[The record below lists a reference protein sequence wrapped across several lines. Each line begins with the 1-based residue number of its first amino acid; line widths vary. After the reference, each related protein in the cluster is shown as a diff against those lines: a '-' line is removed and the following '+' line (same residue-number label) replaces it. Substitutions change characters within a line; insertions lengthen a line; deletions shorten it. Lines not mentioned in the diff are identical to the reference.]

1 MSDIFYK
8 FNNFEWDGIKKIDYK
23 PADGEGPVTFN
34 ETTRQNLVENGKD
47 TAFHLR
53 YFECAK
59 GGFSTLE
66 KHKHVHVVV
75 IARGSGKVIVND
87 QIFNA
92 KPMDLFV
99 IPSYAPHQL
108 INIGDEPFGF
118 FCTVDAV
125 RDKFVLLGK
134 EEIAQLKG
142 NPEIAKYIQVPDRYF
157 D

>member
-8 FNNFEWDGIKKIDYK
+8 FNNFEWNGIKKIDYK

-34 ETTRQNLVENGKD
+34 ETTRQNLVGNGKD
-47 TAFHLR
+47 TAFHVR
-53 YFECAK
+53 YFESAK

-66 KHKHVHVVV
+66 KHKHVHVVI

-108 INIGDEPFGF
+108 INVGDEPFGF

-125 RDKFVLLGK
+125 RDKFVLLSK
-134 EEIAQLKG
+134 EEIAHLKS